1 MRNMYI
7 IAILIS
13 TCEYLFMSD
22 TQQIKITAPSAL
34 VNEIDQFVK
43 KEHYTNRQDFI
54 LMAVRERISSLRER
68 TTAQEAVA

>member
-1 MRNMYI
+1 
-7 IAILIS
+7 
-13 TCEYLFMSD
+13 MSD